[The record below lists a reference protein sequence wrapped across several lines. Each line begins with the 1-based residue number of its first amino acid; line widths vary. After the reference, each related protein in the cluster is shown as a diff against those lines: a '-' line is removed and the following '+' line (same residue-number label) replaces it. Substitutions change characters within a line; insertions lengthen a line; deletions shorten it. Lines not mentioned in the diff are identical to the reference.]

1 MLKIKVLTFLE
12 PTKRLQEIDGKGD
25 RWEARLKESGSG
37 SGGVLSSRGF
47 VGVNNTVLYKI
58 RFLQRRKAPF
68 IEEDGS
74 NLNQG
79 SSVSCKVLER

>member
-1 MLKIKVLTFLE
+1 MAELNELRRK
-12 PTKRLQEIDGKGD
+12 KRIWTE
-25 RWEARLKESGSG
+25 RYSVLKESGSG